1 MSDTHAGENN
11 LYVIQSKI
19 GGSDWVITVKGDS
32 NYNLRLNHN
41 TVDQRQLWVREDDKG
56 RGGFFLRNPF
66 LDLCLRAGSSQGGN
80 VTMAKKSMDDPEF
93 IWHHEQGDDNWGCLN
108 KHSDSEQKLNVR
120 GDGPYDENTPIIQY
134 GYDKGS
140 PHELWKL
147 VRYDPEF
154 GPTDIT
160 YDLTKRT
167 VTLGDPI
174 AAATTSVANRTSA
187 GKTTESATLR
197 VSAQSTITHSVSDT
211 SQDTKSVAE
220 TFGGKFSVEK
230 VFEVSASATVT
241 ETHSTGHTIGDTFSV
256 GETIDVSASVNV
268 TVEPGKSY
276 DVLLMAR
283 HTIMTMPY
291 TATITRKAAD
301 GTPGTSYTIHGTY
314 RYQNAYRYDIAVTD
328 VADGTPVAGAVSDL
342 VIQQVPRRT

>member
-19 GGSDWVITVKGDS
+19 GGSDWVLTVKGDS
-32 NYNLRLNHN
+32 NYSLRLNHN

-93 IWHHEQGDDNWGCLN
+93 IWVKERGDDWGCLH
-108 KHSDSEQKLNVR
+108 KISDSEQKLNV
-120 GDGPYDENTPIIQY
+120 GGNGPYNENTPIIQY
-134 GYDKGS
+134 EYDKGS
-140 PHELWKL
+140 DHELWKL
-147 VRYDPEF
+147 VQYDPEF

-160 YDLTKRT
+160 YDLTHRT

-211 SQDTKSVAE
+211 SQDTKGVAE

-291 TATITRKAAD
+291 SATITRKAAD
-301 GTPGTSYTIHGTY
+301 GTPGTAYTIHGTY
-314 RYQNAYRYDIAVTD
+314 QYKNAYRYDIAVTN
-328 VADGTPVAGAVSDL
+328 VADGTPVTGAVSDL
-342 VIQQVPRRT
+342 VIQQAPRRT